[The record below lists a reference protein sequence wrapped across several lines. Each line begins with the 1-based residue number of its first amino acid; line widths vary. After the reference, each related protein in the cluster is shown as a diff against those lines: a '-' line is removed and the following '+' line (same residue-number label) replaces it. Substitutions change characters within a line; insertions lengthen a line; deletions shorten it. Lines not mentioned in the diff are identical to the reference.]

1 LVVSGLFSNYI
12 VKYDNSTLRYSIEAM
27 SGTDGKD
34 TFKAVESMKPGD
46 IFYFK
51 KPELASF
58 QPNGIPA
65 FEVHVGTLGGQTA
78 VQVERAVSPGQH

>member
-1 LVVSGLFSNYI
+1 M
-12 VKYDNSTLRYSIEAM
+12 DSTAL
-27 SGTDGKD
+27 K
-34 TFKAVESMKPGD
+34 VGD